1 MTTATTTLKSRSFP
15 TGILLVLTWALTLT
29 DTLQLADTR
38 LAATVLVWSF
48 IAIEFTRLTKKQRT
62 PVVALM
68 AAGSAFG
75 LWAWWETDQLDLFGL
90 LDEHIKLA
98 MLLTAVSFIRL
109 ATKVHAGGKTRGMKS
124 FAATLGGMH
133 LFSSVANFSSLFL
146 FGDQV
151 RQNQSNGAQL
161 NPLSYRLLTR
171 GFSLA
176 VFWSPFLSM
185 IPLVLEL
192 VPGVEMGKVYPWAL
206 AIVAFGFAVT
216 LIEARIRNHDDLTPY
231 QGYPITLS
239 SLALPV
245 LLIATLL
252 LVHQLLPD
260 LPMLVIIS
268 TVAVAVPLLWIL
280 LLKGATETS
289 GKIQNHIT
297 EQLPNTRP
305 EISLFLAAGFLA
317 AGVKTCIAA
326 GLISSPFGDTSALV
340 ASLVM
345 LLIFAISCLGIH
357 QFALVAIFAGLMAHN
372 TVTPNQMAIAY
383 MMGVSL
389 AMSGSLFS
397 GVNIIIHNQF
407 KVPNRAMLRDNMPY
421 SIIMLIFGVAILFT
435 MEANGVR

>member
-1 MTTATTTLKSRSFP
+1 MTTVTSTLNKPLP
-15 TGILLVLTWALTLT
+15 TGILLVLTWALTLV

-38 LAATVLVWSF
+38 DAATVLVWSF
-48 IAIEFTRLTKKQRT
+48 IAIEFTRMTRKQRT
-62 PVVALM
+62 PVTALM
-68 AAGSAFG
+68 AAGAGFG
-75 LWAWWETDQLDLFGL
+75 IWAWWETGQLNLMSL

-109 ATKVHAGGKTRGMKS
+109 ATKVHAGGKNTGFKS
-124 FAATLGGMH
+124 FAATFGGMH

-151 RQNQSNGAQL
+151 RKTQSNGAQL

-176 VFWSPFLSM
+176 IFWSPFLSM
-185 IPLVLEL
+185 IPLILEL

-206 AIVAFGFAVT
+206 TIVAFGFLLT
-216 LIEARIRNHDDLTPY
+216 LAEARWRNDDELTTY

-260 LPMLVIIS
+260 LPMLVVIS
-268 TVAVAVPLLWIL
+268 TVAVAIPLIWL
-280 LLKGATETS
+280 LVLKGAGETTQ
-289 GKIQNHIT
+289 KVQTHIR

-317 AGVKTCIAA
+317 AGVKACIAA
-326 GLISSPFGDTSALV
+326 GLIHSPFGDTNALV
-340 ASLVM
+340 AASVM
-345 LLIFAISCLGIH
+345 LLIFVISSLGIH

-372 TVTPNQMAIAY
+372 TVTPHLMAIAY

-421 SIIMLIFGVAILFT
+421 SIIMLLFATGILFI

>member
-75 LWAWWETDQLDLFGL
+75 VWAWWETGELDLFGL

-161 NPLSYRLLTR
+161 SPLSYRLLTR

-192 VPGVEMGKVYPWAL
+192 VPGVEMSKVYPWAL

-252 LVHQLLPD
+252 LVHQVLPD

-280 LLKGATETS
+280 LLKGAAETG

-421 SIIMLIFGVAILFT
+421 SIIMLLFGTAILFT

>member
-1 MTTATTTLKSRSFP
+1 MTTATTTLHSKQLP
-15 TGILLVLTWALTLT
+15 TGLLLVLTWALTLA
-29 DTLQLADTR
+29 DTLHLAETR
-38 LAATVLVWSF
+38 QAATVLVWLF
-48 IAIEFTRLTKKQRT
+48 IAIEFTRMTAKQRT

-75 LWAWWETDQLDLFGL
+75 LWAWWETGELDLMGL

-109 ATKVHAGGKTRGMKS
+109 ATKVHAGGKTRGMAS
-124 FAATLGGMH
+124 FAATLSGMH

-151 RQNQSNGAQL
+151 RQTQSNGAQL
-161 NPLSYRLLTR
+161 HPLSYRLLTR
-171 GFSLA
+171 GFALA

-185 IPLVLEL
+185 IPLILEL
-192 VPGVEMGKVYPWAL
+192 VPGVEMSRVYPWAL
-206 AIVAFGFAVT
+206 T
-216 LIEARIRNHDDLTPY
+216 LVSLGMLLTLAEARLRDTGQLADY
-231 QGYPITLS
+231 QGYPVTLS

-252 LVHQLLPD
+252 LVHQLLPE
-260 LPMLVIIS
+260 LPMLVVIS
-268 TVAVAVPLLWIL
+268 TVAVAVPMLWL
-280 LLKGATETS
+280 LLAKGASET
-289 GKIQNHIT
+289 GQRIQSHIR

-326 GLISSPFGDTSALV
+326 GLISSPFGETNALV
-340 ASLVM
+340 ASTVM
-345 LLIFAISCLGIH
+345 VLIFVISCFGIH
-357 QFALVAIFAGLMAHN
+357 QFALVAIFAGLMAHS
-372 TVTPNQMAIAY
+372 TVTPTLMAIAY

-397 GVNIIIHNQF
+397 GVNIIIQNQF

-421 SIIMLIFGVAILFT
+421 SMIMLLFATVLLFT
-435 MEANGVR
+435 LEANGVR